1 MKKTIIILLISAI
14 VMGLAF
20 ANGAVETSKGNLK
33 VIATIFPQYDWI
45 REILGDNPAGIEVR
59 LLLDNGVDLHNYQ
72 PSADDIVAIS
82 TCDLFVYVGGESD
95 EWVEDVL
102 ESSSNRNMKTVNLID
117 ALGSLVKEEE
127 IKEGMQADDHEHDH
141 EHEHEHEHEE
151 EAEYDEHVWL
161 SLRNAKVLCAAI
173 ESALETIDPANA
185 TVYRTNLDSYVGKLD
200 LLDREY
206 SDVVGGSSFRTLLF
220 GDRFPFRYMV
230 DDYGL
235 DYYAAFIGCSAET
248 EASFETIAFLVSK
261 VDSLGLR
268 NVMTIDGSDRKIA
281 RTIVENSRS
290 KDLGIL
296 TLNSL
301 QTVSVSD
308 VKQGISYLGVMQEN
322 LGVLKKAL
330 N

>member
-127 IKEGMQADDHEHDH
+127 IKEGMQADDHEH
-141 EHEHEHEHEE
+141 EHEHEHEE

-206 SDVVGGSSFRTLLF
+206 SDAVGGSSFRTLLF

-261 VDSLGLR
+261 IDSLGLR

-301 QTVSVSD
+301 QTVSASD

>member
-127 IKEGMQADDHEHDH
+127 IKEGMQADDHEH
-141 EHEHEHEHEE
+141 EHEE
-151 EAEYDEHVWL
+151 EAEYDEHFWL

-206 SDVVGGSSFRTLLF
+206 SDAVGGSSFRTLLF

-301 QTVSVSD
+301 QTVSASD

>member
-102 ESSSNRNMKTVNLID
+102 GSTSNRNMKTVNLID

-141 EHEHEHEHEE
+141 DHEHEHEHEE

-301 QTVSVSD
+301 QTVSASD

>member
-301 QTVSVSD
+301 QTVSASD

>member
-127 IKEGMQADDHEHDH
+127 IKEGMQADD
-141 EHEHEHEHEE
+141 HEHEE